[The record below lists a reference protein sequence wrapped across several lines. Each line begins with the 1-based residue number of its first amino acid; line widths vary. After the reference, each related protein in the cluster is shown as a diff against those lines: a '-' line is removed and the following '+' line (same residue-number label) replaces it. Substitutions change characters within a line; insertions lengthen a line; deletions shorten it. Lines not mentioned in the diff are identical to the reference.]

1 MSLLTLSDVSKH
13 FGAEKIL
20 EGVSLRI
27 ERDDHVG
34 LVGSNGAGK
43 STLLR
48 IMAGLEEPD
57 TGTVGRARNLVVG
70 YLAQEPE
77 FVESDTLYEVM
88 LAVFWEAIEAQV
100 RISELEDQMA
110 RDDHSDA
117 LMEEFGRLQAIVEH
131 AGYDYQSQIERV
143 LTGLGFPAES
153 WTAPISTMSGGQRT
167 RANLGRTLLQDAD
180 VLLLDEPTNH
190 LDIPAVEW
198 LESYL
203 RDLKRAFVIV
213 AHDRYLL
220 DRVTQRTVELSQ
232 RHLTSYDAP
241 YGRYLQLRAERMER
255 RQQEYEAQQEHIA
268 KTEEFIRRYGAGQ
281 RYKEAR
287 ARQKRLDR
295 LERIERPQDE
305 APVHLALKG
314 PARSGEIVLE
324 LRNLV
329 VGYPEKPLIRL
340 PEEVTLRRG
349 DHVAL
354 VGPNG
359 SGKTTLLRTLVDALP
374 PLEGTIR
381 WGART
386 SVGYYSQTLGQ
397 LDEHRTVLEE
407 IQRTKPLGEE
417 EGRSYLGMFL
427 FTGDDVFKRISML
440 SGGEK
445 SRVALAKLILQES
458 NVLVLDEPTNH
469 LDIASRE
476 ALQAVLS
483 GFPGTLLF
491 VSHDRYLI
499 DSLAAELWVVRDG
512 FIQRYAGTY
521 SAYIAGNAPPLD
533 AEAGRKAVPATD
545 APRSSEARL
554 QTLEGEA
561 EALATRLAAISSTT
575 SIGQLSELTERYS
588 DVMRGMDEAEDEW
601 LRDIRKQFHASSA

>member
-57 TGTVGRARNLVVG
+57 SGTVGRARGLVVG

-88 LAVFWEAIEAQV
+88 LAVFREAIEAQE
-100 RISELEDQMA
+100 RNRELEDQMA
-110 RDDHSDA
+110 QDDHGDA
-117 LMEEFGRLQAIVEH
+117 LMEEYGRLQAIVEH

-232 RHLTSYDAP
+232 RHLTSYDSP

-281 RYKEAR
+281 RY
-287 ARQKRLDR
+287 
-295 LERIERPQDE
+295 
-305 APVHLALKG
+305 
-314 PARSGEIVLE
+314 
-324 LRNLV
+324 
-329 VGYPEKPLIRL
+329 
-340 PEEVTLRRG
+340 
-349 DHVAL
+349 
-354 VGPNG
+354 
-359 SGKTTLLRTLVDALP
+359 
-374 PLEGTIR
+374 
-381 WGART
+381 
-386 SVGYYSQTLGQ
+386 
-397 LDEHRTVLEE
+397 
-407 IQRTKPLGEE
+407 
-417 EGRSYLGMFL
+417 
-427 FTGDDVFKRISML
+427 
-440 SGGEK
+440 
-445 SRVALAKLILQES
+445 
-458 NVLVLDEPTNH
+458 
-469 LDIASRE
+469 
-476 ALQAVLS
+476 
-483 GFPGTLLF
+483 
-491 VSHDRYLI
+491 
-499 DSLAAELWVVRDG
+499 
-512 FIQRYAGTY
+512 
-521 SAYIAGNAPPLD
+521 
-533 AEAGRKAVPATD
+533 
-545 APRSSEARL
+545 
-554 QTLEGEA
+554 
-561 EALATRLAAISSTT
+561 
-575 SIGQLSELTERYS
+575 
-588 DVMRGMDEAEDEW
+588 
-601 LRDIRKQFHASSA
+601 